1 MRDLHFMLNDWALPK
16 MSDLGTKCA
25 GHEGSGVIVKVGD
38 QVKSL
43 KPGMRAGYKAVLT
56 GLMIDG
62 SYKQYIVS
70 PERYTTLVPDGVND
84 YIAGPI
90 MCSASTI
97 YTSIKESQLRPGDWA
112 VFPGAGGGVGLQGVQ
127 LAKAMGLR
135 AIAIDTG
142 DDKQKLCMETG
153 GAEHFIDFK
162 KVDNVGEEVVRLC
175 DGIGAHGVFVTAVQT
190 YPNSISYLGG
200 RVGGKVMCI
209 GLPPA
214 GTQHIDVDPNQMC
227 FRKQSVQ
234 GTLVSSMADVDKTL
248 DFAKRG
254 LLKPIYTVY
263 PLSKFNEAV
272 QKLKRGEIAGR
283 AVVDF
288 NME

>member
-1 MRDLHFMLNDWALPK
+1 
-16 MSDLGTKCA
+16 
-25 GHEGSGVIVKVGD
+25 
-38 QVKSL
+38 
-43 KPGMRAGYKAVLT
+43 
-56 GLMIDG
+56 MIDG

-162 KVDNVGEEVVRLC
+162 KVS
-175 DGIGAHGVFVTAVQT
+175 APT
-190 YPNSISYLGG
+190 
-200 RVGGKVMCI
+200 
-209 GLPPA
+209 
-214 GTQHIDVDPNQMC
+214 
-227 FRKQSVQ
+227 
-234 GTLVSSMADVDKTL
+234 VSSS
-248 DFAKRG
+248 
-254 LLKPIYTVY
+254 LLFRLTQTRYHTSVAA
-263 PLSKFNEAV
+263 LVE
-272 QKLKRGEIAGR
+272 R
-283 AVVDF
+283 
-288 NME
+288 